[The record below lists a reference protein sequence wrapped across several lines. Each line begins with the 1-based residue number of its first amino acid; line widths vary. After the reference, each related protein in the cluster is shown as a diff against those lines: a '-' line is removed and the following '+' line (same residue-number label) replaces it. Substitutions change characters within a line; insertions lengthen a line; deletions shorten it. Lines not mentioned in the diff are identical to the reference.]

1 MVIKKRSE
9 PMGVIKYAVSSKPA
23 RLKILQ
29 SLNKQD
35 LFQKLISGCCIRLS
49 IGTFFKSTP
58 S

>member
-29 SLNKQD
+29 SYKQAGSLPKAD
-35 LFQKLISGCCIRLS
+35 FWMLHK
-49 IGTFFKSTP
+49 TFNRDFL
-58 S
+58 